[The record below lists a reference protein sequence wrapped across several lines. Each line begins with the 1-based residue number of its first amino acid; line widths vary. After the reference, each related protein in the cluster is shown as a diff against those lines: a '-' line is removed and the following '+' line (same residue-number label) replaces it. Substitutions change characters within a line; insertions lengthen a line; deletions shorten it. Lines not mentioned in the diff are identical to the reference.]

1 LIVQFTDGT
10 IQNAS
15 IQMRDG
21 STCTSAQTSVAMGTS
36 ICAFASFDI
45 DGNGATNA
53 QFRWKNPSG
62 AIVEISQKAPAFGNL
77 GSGLHTGQSYSAT
90 YTPTVAGTWTVL
102 LCQSN
107 NTDPVPG
114 GVAQCASGSQK
125 ASQTFTVTTGPT
137 KLAFTSSAFTGV
149 VGECLG
155 AITVQTQ
162 NASNVAT
169 NVTSN
174 TTVSLATDGTGAF
187 YSNNTCTT
195 GITGITIASG
205 SHSGSF
211 YYKATARGDGTHGLT
226 VSATG
231 LTSASQTQTIN
242 QAETSTTLTSSS
254 NPSIVGELVTFEA
267 TVDVTSPGSGT
278 PTGSVTFIEGGTC
291 ASPTTVLA
299 SAVALSS
306 AKASFQTS
314 ALSVGG
320 HTIVG
325 CYSGDDD
332 FKSSN
337 GSITQNVRYTF
348 DGLYAPVDRPNTMN
362 ISKAGQSIPLKWRL
376 TDYSGNP
383 ILNLTNVTVKV
394 TGIAC
399 SLGTTIDQLEEYAP
413 GASGLQNLGDGYYQ
427 FNWKTPTSYTSS
439 CKEISLVFVP
449 GILGYSEERL
459 AYFTFKK

>member
-1 LIVQFTDGT
+1 
-10 IQNAS
+10 
-15 IQMRDG
+15 
-21 STCTSAQTSVAMGTS
+21 
-36 ICAFASFDI
+36 
-45 DGNGATNA
+45 
-53 QFRWKNPSG
+53 
-62 AIVEISQKAPAFGNL
+62 
-77 GSGLHTGQSYSAT
+77 
-90 YTPTVAGTWTVL
+90 
-102 LCQSN
+102 
-107 NTDPVPG
+107 
-114 GVAQCASGSQK
+114 
-125 ASQTFTVTTGPT
+125 
-137 KLAFTSSAFTGV
+137 
-149 VGECLG
+149 
-155 AITVQTQ
+155 
-162 NASNVAT
+162 
-169 NVTSN
+169 
-174 TTVSLATDGTGAF
+174 
-187 YSNNTCTT
+187 
-195 GITGITIASG
+195 
-205 SHSGSF
+205 
-211 YYKATARGDGTHGLT
+211 
-226 VSATG
+226 
-231 LTSASQTQTIN
+231 
-242 QAETSTTLTSSS
+242 
-254 NPSIVGELVTFEA
+254 
-267 TVDVTSPGSGT
+267 VTSPGSGT